1 MVKIEVISK
10 ILSSYFVNYL
20 SVGVAWVDF
29 ELKMRQFLSGIC
41 ITRDRG
47 VRFRSG
53 GGGHYPERRRREFC
67 MGVRGHAPHENF

>member
-1 MVKIEVISK
+1 MS
-10 ILSSYFVNYL
+10 NYL

-47 VRFRSG
+47 VSFRSG

-67 MGVRGHAPHENF
+67 RGVRGHAPHENFENLSF

>member
-1 MVKIEVISK
+1 MS
-10 ILSSYFVNYL
+10 NYL

-47 VRFRSG
+47 VSFRSG
-53 GGGHYPERRRREFC
+53 GGG
-67 MGVRGHAPHENF
+67 RGAGGTIPSAEGASFVGGSAGMLPMKIFENLSF